1 MNKLLYLLL
10 LLMLCCPQSLMA
22 VKAVFLFLLI
32 LFSVYKVLTSR
43 ERVYRPKYIRWI
55 ILYLF
60 SGVSVLIYGLLKGNP
75 GPHFYYLVYF
85 VWPIVF
91 PLIFSLIK
99 YDTLQKVIHVFEA
112 AYVFIFIM
120 GMLTFLKL
128 NFGFPSFFNQEIF
141 GYGETTTARPMFLV
155 LSFSGGAVVQF
166 FVLFSFL
173 MPFYC
178 LEKGGITLKRGLL
191 LMAGMLYIVLSS
203 RRIMMLGFVYIPMVT
218 LILLHFSR
226 IRLSKKY
233 LLSII
238 KTYIIPF
245 CVMIMGIGYIFIDS
259 EDASTFFLSA
269 VSSDGDFGQGG
280 NDRLDQFYALLKGWQ
295 NNFFFGAGTGIDA
308 GVTRSD
314 LPGTYELS
322 YMAILFE
329 RGTIGGLLYFSIM
342 AYPIIR
348 AIRLGKHSIDFHTK
362 RLLISYCT
370 CYISLLIAN
379 ATNPYIGAFDF
390 IWIVFLFI
398 VILNLTDKKLI
409 YERKNLCN
417 NSSI

>member
-22 VKAVFLFLLI
+22 FKAVLLSLLI
-32 LFSVYKVLTSR
+32 LYSVYIVLTSR
-43 ERVYRPKYIRWI
+43 VRTYRSKYNLWI
-55 ILYLF
+55 LLYLF
-60 SGVSVLIYGLLKGNP
+60 SGVSALIYGILKNNP
-75 GPHFYYLVYF
+75 GTHYYYLVYCA
-85 VWPIVF
+85 WPIVF
-91 PLIFSLIK
+91 PCILSLIN
-99 YDTLQKVIHVFEA
+99 YDSLKKVIRVFEM
-112 AYVFIFIM
+112 AYIFIFIT

-166 FVLFSFL
+166 FILFSFL

-178 LEKGGITLKRGLL
+178 LERDGITLKRGLL
-191 LMAGMLYIVLSS
+191 LMMGMLYIVLSS
-203 RRIMMLGFVYIPMVT
+203 RRIMMLGFVYIPVVT
-218 LILLHFSR
+218 LVLLHLLR
-226 IRLSKKY
+226 IKLSKKY
-233 LLSII
+233 LLSVV
-238 KTYIIPF
+238 KTYLIPIF
-245 CVMIMGIGYIFIDS
+245 VIIMGIGYIFIDS

-269 VSSDGDFGQGG
+269 VSSDGDFGQGE
-280 NDRLDQFYALLKGWQ
+280 NERLNQYFALLKGWQ
-295 NNFFFGAGTGIDA
+295 ENLFFGAGTGIDA

-342 AYPIIR
+342 TYPIIQ
-348 AIRLGKHSIDFHTK
+348 AIRLGKYSKELQTK
-362 RLLISYCT
+362 RLLISYST

-379 ATNPYIGAFDF
+379 ATNPYIAAFDF
-390 IWIVFLFI
+390 IWTVFLFI
-398 VILNLTDKKLI
+398 VILNLIDKKLV

-417 NSSI
+417 YSSI